1 MCVCSQGR
9 ILLKAKFSSM
19 TLFGKVTYT
28 FASGLYPIWKRR
40 HWPCTLLLGNFFQCG
55 VSVVLYTICLE
66 AKLTFWVMKNIPP
79 RGSGLGRAD
88 FGCANLPILHLTW
101 PEPGHPW
108 ERTLTP
114 REASFFLARWP
125 PAGGGEPGDEEREG
139 GPLWLVP
146 FQAKAPEE
154 GASQREQKGVRQES
168 IRSALS
174 KHGLKMDKGKIKLR
188 RNSESHPLKINPP
201 FKEITH
207 LTPWW
212 YLRVSQYSNVLSNA

>member
-1 MCVCSQGR
+1 
-9 ILLKAKFSSM
+9 M

-28 FASGLYPIWKRR
+28 FASALYLIWKCR
-40 HWPCTLLLGNFFQCG
+40 HWPYTLLLGNFFQCG
-55 VSVVLYTICLE
+55 VSVLLYTICLE
-66 AKLTFWVMKNIPP
+66 DKLTFWVMKNIPP

-88 FGCANLPILHLTW
+88 FCCANFPILHLMW

-125 PAGGGEPGDEEREG
+125 LAGGGELGDEEREG

-168 IRSALS
+168 TCSAFS
-174 KHGLKMDKGKIKLR
+174 KHGLKMDRGKIKLLC
-188 RNSESHPLKINPP
+188 NSESHPLKINPP

-212 YLRVSQYSNVLSNA
+212 YLRVSQYSNALSNDIRNV